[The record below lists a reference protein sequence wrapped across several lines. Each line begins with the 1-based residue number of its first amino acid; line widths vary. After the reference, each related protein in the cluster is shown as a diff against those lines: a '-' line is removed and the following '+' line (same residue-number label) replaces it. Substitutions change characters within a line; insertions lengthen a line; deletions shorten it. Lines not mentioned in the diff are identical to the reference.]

1 MQSPSKEIRFLS
13 KILLNDPRSTI
24 CKNVWFL
31 NDLTDVNINWDKQIS
46 IEKVDQ
52 VDYQSNTSKW
62 PVENQASTSSSWG
75 KKSKEQW
82 KSKSYKRS
90 TKCNDWKPLY
100 IINLYNFIFHLLNLF
115 CVWKQ
120 NIIIPIHGP
129 CFYWLR

>member
-82 KSKSYKRS
+82 KSKSY
-90 TKCNDWKPLY
+90 
-100 IINLYNFIFHLLNLF
+100 
-115 CVWKQ
+115 
-120 NIIIPIHGP
+120 
-129 CFYWLR
+129 